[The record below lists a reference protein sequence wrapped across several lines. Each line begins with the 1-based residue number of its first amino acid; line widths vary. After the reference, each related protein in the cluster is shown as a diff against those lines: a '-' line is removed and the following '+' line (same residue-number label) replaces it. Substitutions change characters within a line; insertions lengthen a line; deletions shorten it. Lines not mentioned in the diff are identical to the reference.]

1 MTLSKKL
8 TNEDNEALAQMVSEV
23 HQRDPGR
30 LRKTL
35 PEVADLLEELI
46 TQSPVRGGP
55 PSPFGLTDQER
66 NFHIEALGE
75 LLRKFKY
82 HQR

>member
-23 HQRDPGR
+23 HQRDPGH

-46 TQSPVRGGP
+46 TQSPVREGHRVL
-55 PSPFGLTDQER
+55 S
-66 NFHIEALGE
+66 A
-75 LLRKFKY
+75 
-82 HQR
+82 